1 MRSATFLSGVTG
13 MALAGIVAMGAFGS
27 VAVVGLTAGTA
38 QADIP
43 PEPLILPTPRPKP
56 NPKPVVD
63 LPDAGVANTKVD
75 GPDAGATQ
83 AGGADAEATKVAA
96 PEKAVR
102 LPGERAKRL
111 DEGMYRGPV
120 IGAGSQAEIQ
130 LTVVNGFIVEALLRR
145 TGDGLVPFDLNSV
158 GASNAAGI
166 RLQGNEGN
174 EFVRISGEILDGERG
189 FGSFDGVL
197 VRKQVS
203 GTWTVSR
210 R

>member
-1 MRSATFLSGVTG
+1 MRIATVVSG
-13 MALAGIVAMGAFGS
+13 MALAGF
-27 VAVVGLTAGTA
+27 VAVGAIGVVMGVTVGTA
-38 QADIP
+38 QADVP
-43 PEPLILPTPRPKP
+43 PEPLVLPTPTPKP
-56 NPKPVVD
+56 KPKPVAD
-63 LPDAGVANTKVD
+63 APDAGGANEPNKVD

-83 AGGADAEATKVAA
+83 AGTADVEAAKVVA

-111 DEGMYRGPV
+111 DDGMYRGPV
-120 IGAGSQAEIQ
+120 LGTGSEAQIQ
-130 LTVVNGFIVEALLRR
+130 LTVVNGFIVEAFIRR
-145 TGDGLVPFDLNSV
+145 TGDGLVPFDLTSV

-197 VRKQVS
+197 VRKQVT

>member
-1 MRSATFLSGVTG
+1 MRSATLVSVMAGL
-13 MALAGIVAMGAFGS
+13 ALAGFVAMGAIG
-27 VAVVGLTAGTA
+27 VVGTMGGTA
-38 QADIP
+38 MADIP
-43 PEPLILPTPRPKP
+43 PERTVFPKPRPK
-56 NPKPVVD
+56 PKPVVD
-63 LPDAGVANTKVD
+63 APDAVIAEVPDTKGD
-75 GPDAGATQ
+75 GPDAGATK
-83 AGGADAEATKVAA
+83 AGAADAETAKVA
-96 PEKAVR
+96 PDKAVR
-102 LPGERAKRL
+102 LPGERKKRL
-111 DEGMYRGPV
+111 DDGMYRGPV
-120 IGAGSQAEIQ
+120 IGAGSEAEIQ
-130 LTVVNGFIVEALLRR
+130 LTVVNGFIVEALIRR
-145 TGDGLVPFDLNSV
+145 TGEGLVPFDLNSV